1 MRASHVATVMSRRT
15 WLVSVSIVGHLA
27 IGVGLFASGI
37 WKLERL
43 ESDHRIAAI
52 GVMTQSQA
60 GGGGPGD
67 LPEPKL
73 EKKRREKD
81 QEVEKKIVKD
91 VQWDPKTKKPEVEEK
106 KSTAPGGGGEGDEVG
121 PGKDIGP
128 PGDDTT
134 TGTCALPPCGTE
146 PPRRPAAPAPA
157 PKVQVIPPSVMGPLR
172 IAGDTQIHP
181 SRTVKNAIL
190 GDGKNRVVGTVK
202 VCIGRDGAIT
212 SVSTL
217 SSTKYPEYDAQLL
230 ASVRSWRY
238 RPYMVDGVPQP
249 ACSPVSF
256 VYTIK

>member
-1 MRASHVATVMSRRT
+1 MGASHVATLMSRRT

-37 WKLERL
+37 WELERL

-67 LPEPKL
+67 LPEQKL
-73 EKKRREKD
+73 EKKKKE
-81 QEVEKKIVKD
+81 QEPEKKIVKD
-91 VQWDPKTKKPEVEEK
+91 VQWDPKAKKPEVEEK
-106 KSTAPGGGGEGDEVG
+106 STTGTGGGEGDEVG
-121 PGKDIGP
+121 PGKDVGP
-128 PGDDTT
+128 PGNDTT
-134 TGTCALPPCGTE
+134 NGTCALPPCGTA
-146 PPRRPAAPAPA
+146 PPPKPATPPPA
-157 PKVQVIPPSVMGPLR
+157 PKAQLIPPSVMGPLR
-172 IAGDTQIHP
+172 ISGETQIHP
-181 SRTVKNAIL
+181 PRTVKNAIL

-202 VCIGRDGAIT
+202 VCIGKDGAIT

-230 ASVRSWRY
+230 ASVRTWRY
-238 RPYMVDGVPQP
+238 RPYMIDGVPQP